1 MDELLFTNIDVTST
15 VTASLLINISENQ
28 PFQAALREEIAAM
41 QSQESYNIKDYIAK
55 KDALLHYAV
64 LESIRLCPALCKYRY
79 LCIFIGKTM
88 VVNNQSNRLSNR
100 VLST

>member
-15 VTASLLINISENQ
+15 VTASLLINISKNQ
-28 PFQAALREEIAAM
+28 PFQAELREEIAAM

-64 LESIRLCPALCKYRY
+64 MESIRMCPALCKYRY
-79 LCIFIGKTM
+79 LCVFVGKAM
-88 VVNNQSNRLSNR
+88 AVNSEPNRLNNR

>member
-28 PFQAALREEIAAM
+28 PFQAALRKEIATM
-41 QSQESYNIKDYIAK
+41 QSQEVYNIKDYIAK

-64 LESIRLCPALCKYRY
+64 MESIRMCPASCKYRY
-79 LCIFIGKTM
+79 PCIFIGKTM
-88 VVNNQSNRLSNR
+88 VVNNKPNRCS
-100 VLST
+100 